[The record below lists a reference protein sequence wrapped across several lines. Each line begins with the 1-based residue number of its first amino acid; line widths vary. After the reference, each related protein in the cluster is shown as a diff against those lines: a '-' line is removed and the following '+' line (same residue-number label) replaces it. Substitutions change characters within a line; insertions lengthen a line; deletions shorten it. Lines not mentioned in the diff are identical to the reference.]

1 MDNTF
6 ATLPD
11 YSNCLNVLYVV
22 TYLKMST
29 AMDVDLWYRQIEH
42 NGSLTIGAHYIN
54 IHLYQLTKCESAPA
68 VANLE
73 LVWLVSS

>member
-29 AMDVDLWYRQIEH
+29 AMDVDL
-42 NGSLTIGAHYIN
+42 
-54 IHLYQLTKCESAPA
+54 
-68 VANLE
+68 
-73 LVWLVSS
+73 